1 MRRRLGTDGA
11 HTVSATYTVALAGN
25 PNVGKSTIFNALTG
39 LHQHTG
45 NWPGKTVVRAC
56 GRVPTDMCT
65 WELVDLPGTYSLL
78 SHSAEEDVARDF
90 LAFGEADAAIVVC
103 DATCL
108 SRSLSLALQVMEA
121 VPRTVVCIN
130 LLDEA
135 KQKGIHID
143 LTALSKMLGVPV
155 VGTVARNRRSVKQLI
170 TAVNDTLNTHQMPQ
184 PQPLMTYTDAVEC
197 AIAPLTQAIA
207 HTTDVPGVAR
217 FYALRLLEGDEG
229 FLESAR
235 HALGTALTAG
245 AVEKAHAEAVRCLY
259 HAGITDDGL
268 RDLMASA
275 LQERAEEA
283 CDRCMHTDL
292 PDIHRRDRRIDRILT
307 GRYTAYPVMLAF
319 LALILWITVSLAAY
333 PSAWLHGLFAWLEVP
348 LSEGLYLLGT
358 PPWLFSLLIDG
369 LFRVST
375 WVIAVM
381 LPPMAIFFPLF
392 TFFEDIGYLP
402 RIAFNLDRPFAAC
415 RACGK
420 QALTMCMGL
429 GCNAV
434 GVTGCRIMDSG
445 RERALAIITN
455 SFMPCNGRFPTV
467 IALLTLFVAG
477 GAGISNSLAGAGL
490 LTLAIALCVGM
501 TLLVTR
507 LLSATVLRG
516 EPSSFTLELP
526 PYRTPQIG
534 RILIRSLLDRTLFVL
549 GRAVAV
555 AAPAGVVLWGMTYFR
570 IDGVSL
576 ICHVSNLLDP
586 IGVFFGM
593 DGAILTAFL
602 FAIPA
607 AELFIPVLL
616 MIYFSLGTMLV
627 DPSLAQL
634 SLWLSSVGFDTVK
647 ALCTVIFCLFHSP
660 CSTTLITV
668 YKETRRPLYTLLSA
682 LIPTLVGLTLC
693 LACRLILR
701 GI

>member
-1 MRRRLGTDGA
+1 MKP
-11 HTVSATYTVALAGN
+11 TYTIALAGN

-39 LHQHTG
+39 MHQHTG
-45 NWPGKTVVRAC
+45 NWPGKTVARAS
-56 GRVPTDMCT
+56 GRVPTDACV

-121 VPRTVVCIN
+121 VPRTVLCIN

-135 KQKGIHID
+135 KQKGIRID
-143 LTALSKMLGVPV
+143 LAALSQALGVPV
-155 VGTVARNRRSVKQLI
+155 VGTVARNRRSIQPLI
-170 TAVNDTLNTHQMPQ
+170 AAVNGALSTPQ
-184 PQPLMTYTDAVEC
+184 PPPRAVLTYTDATEH
-197 AIAPLTQAIA
+197 ALAPLTRAFTA
-207 HTTDVPGVAR
+207 VEGMRGVAR

-229 FLESAR
+229 FVQSACR
-235 HALGTALTAG
+235 TLGSAVLTEG
-245 AVEKAHAEAVRCLY
+245 AVGEAHTQAARELY
-259 HAGITDDGL
+259 HAGITKDAL
-268 RDLMASA
+268 RDLMAST
-275 LQERAEEA
+275 LQARAESVCA
-283 CDRCMHTDL
+283 LCMHTDS

-307 GRYTAYPVMLAF
+307 GRYTAYPVMLLF
-319 LALILWITVSLAAY
+319 LALILWITVSLASY
-333 PSAWLHGLFAWLEVP
+333 PSAWLHALFARLEVP
-348 LSEGLYLLGT
+348 LSEGLHLLGT

-477 GAGISNSLAGAGL
+477 GTGIAHSLAGAGL
-490 LTLAIALCVGM
+490 LTLAIALCVGV

-507 LLSATVLRG
+507 LLSATLLRG

-534 RILIRSLLDRTLFVL
+534 RILVRSLLDRTLFVL

-555 AAPAGVVLWGMTYFR
+555 AAPAGVALWIMTYFR
-570 IDGVSL
+570 IGGVSL
-576 ICHVSNLLDP
+576 LCHVADILDP
-586 IGVFFGM
+586 IGIFFGM

-616 MIYFSLGTMLV
+616 MVYFSLGTLT
-627 DPSLAQL
+627 DPSMAQL
-634 SLWLSSVGFDTVK
+634 SLWLSSVGFDTAK
-647 ALCTVIFCLFHSP
+647 ALCTVLFCLFHSP

-682 LIPTLVGLTLC
+682 LVPTLLGLTLC
-693 LACRLILR
+693 LCCRLLLR